1 MRLNLPWASFLL
13 SGLLVIPL
21 GALLA
26 LSIGVPL
33 EGEFTCSGRPA
44 AVEIF
49 KGVTYGCR
57 QLEPS
62 EQARGV
68 VHWVRINLM
77 APGIV
82 PYVTSKDP
90 TAVSQGW
97 QYRLR
102 RVGDVVASE
111 HLAVAING
119 TFFSSKSS
127 WWRRSGDLAKSV
139 EPVVADHIISH
150 LPLDTY
156 VLWFDD
162 HLTPHLRP
170 DKSLTEAELGPAQWG
185 IGGQNFWLRDGKVW
199 SGNNSCFIPDARTAV
214 AVDLP
219 RKLLFLAVGT
229 HISPNLMF
237 QTLADLGATDGML
250 LDGGDSSSMA
260 IGTGADVVSPGIV
273 HGWRPVATQFGVRA
287 ERLR

>member
-1 MRLNLPWASFLL
+1 MTAARYPRMVSSLSWPSHFL
-13 SGLLVIPL
+13 SGALVVPI

-26 LSIGVPL
+26 LSV
-33 EGEFTCSGRPA
+33 ESTCSWRPA

-49 KGVTYGCR
+49 HGITYGCK
-57 QLEPS
+57 QLGPS

-68 VHWVRINLM
+68 VHWVRIDLT

-119 TFFSSKSS
+119 TLFGSQSR
-127 WWRRSGDLAKSV
+127 WWPRSGDLANAV
-139 EPVVADHIISH
+139 NPVVADHTISH
-150 LPLDTY
+150 GWLDTY
-156 VLWFDD
+156 FLWFG
-162 HLTPHLRP
+162 HQLTPPLGRN
-170 DKSLTEAELGPAQWG
+170 KKTETELAMAKWG
-185 IGGQNFWLRDGKVW
+185 IGGEAFGLRDG
-199 SGNNSCFIPDARTAV
+199 GFGPGDRRCHIPDGRTAV

-219 RKLLFLAVGT
+219 RKLL
-229 HISPNLMF
+229 
-237 QTLADLGATDGML
+237 
-250 LDGGDSSSMA
+250 
-260 IGTGADVVSPGIV
+260 
-273 HGWRPVATQFGVRA
+273 
-287 ERLR
+287 